1 MADPDSVSFIIGYFF
16 AQQGQS
22 ASFQPF
28 LYENAGYQ
36 KSGKR
41 RKQETVDQQPAAEAG
56 FYRRSGVVGIGP
68 VSYTHLDV
76 YKRQGYLFCDEM
88 ITDTPC

>member
-1 MADPDSVSFIIGYFF
+1 MADPDTVSFIIGYFF

-41 RKQETVDQQPAAEAG
+41 RKQETVDQQPAAETG
-56 FYRRSGVVGIGP
+56 FYRRSGVVGIGLRC
-68 VSYTHLDV
+68 HHGHAQL
-76 YKRQGYLFCDEM
+76 R
-88 ITDTPC
+88 ITQSGTGCSS

>member
-1 MADPDSVSFIIGYFF
+1 MADPDSVFFFIGYFF

-41 RKQETVDQQPAAEAG
+41 RKQEAVDQQPAAEAG
-56 FYRRSGVVGIGP
+56 FYRRSRVVGIGLRCHHGH
-68 VSYTHLDV
+68 SQL
-76 YKRQGYLFCDEM
+76 R
-88 ITDTPC
+88 ITQSGTGCSS